1 MSKKLEK
8 NGLWESSR
16 MMLPEHREA
25 LAQRRKPQDQD
36 QDQDQAQAAT
46 AAVTKPNVPTQE
58 ELKLIR
64 NYALLPI
71 MLSIVE
77 NNYRNIETSSYA
89 LKKLY
94 MAATQALLNLI
105 HADLAQV
112 RKTLKQRKI
121 KVHEEERIDGVIGY
135 RFVCRGYEDSFAI
148 MRDVVRAEISVR
160 IAEYI
165 SVLFRQK

>member
-25 LAQRRKPQDQD
+25 LIERRKPQAEADN
-36 QDQDQAQAAT
+36 
-46 AAVTKPNVPTQE
+46 KPNVPTHE

-71 MLSIVE
+71 ILSIVE
-77 NNYRNIETSSYA
+77 TNYRKIETSSYP

-94 MAATQALLNLI
+94 ITATEQLMSLV
-105 HADLAQV
+105 HADLVQV
-112 RKTLKQRKI
+112 KKTLKERNI
-121 KVHEEERIDGVIGY
+121 KVFEDERVDGVIRY
-135 RFVCRGYEDSFAI
+135 RFVCRGYEDRFAMI
-148 MRDVVRAEISVR
+148 RDVVRAEISVK

-165 SVLFRQK
+165 SLLFRQK